1 MPDLFFSTFN
11 NSKKIKNKNNHLL
24 AKSGHGSH
32 PKSKSLVKNLNITT
46 QCH

>member
-1 MPDLFFSTFN
+1 MLDFFFKHFQQFKKN
-11 NSKKIKNKNNHLL
+11 KKKIHLL

-32 PKSKSLVKNLNITT
+32 PKSKSLVKNLNIT